1 MMAPGNKVH
10 FLPHFSVRTS
20 SSGRA
25 TDADRDACTVPGAA
39 AAAALPHS
47 SFSSSPLVLP
57 QTQLAPYSK
66 GTWPYTGSH
75 LCDKVSDVT
84 QGTCFGSQFVVSS
97 LGWTASR
104 FKVPEKKRKIRH
116 DEAKLSL
123 HGDQEAGDKAHLGS
137 TCLEQPTSS
146 TRRPTHL
153 QPSNQHSINWS
164 PCSLPG
170 SSVYSHTCSTQPQG
184 TFQAQITRDQMRLP
198 ESLCA
203 IERPL
208 CCACSF

>member
-97 LGWTASR
+97 LGWTASW
-104 FKVPEKKRKIRH
+104 FKVPEKKGKSGMMKQSSPFMETRRLGTRRTLAAH
-116 DEAKLSL
+116 ALSDPPPPP
-123 HGDQEAGDKAHLGS
+123 GGP
-137 TCLEQPTSS
+137 PTSS
-146 TRRPTHL
+146 HQISTPLTGH
-153 QPSNQHSINWS
+153 PAHSLEAQS
-164 PCSLPG
+164 TATPVAHSLREH
-170 SSVYSHTCSTQPQG
+170 S
-184 TFQAQITRDQMRLP
+184 RLKSQ
-198 ESLCA
+198 ETK
-203 IERPL
+203 
-208 CCACSF
+208 